1 MDAGDYWKDAA
12 EDASKPLPV
21 GYQPLVPHLCI
32 FVSGTSL
39 SKSGPAYH
47 GIPREACVVEEK
59 EAAAIVARWKGTP
72 YSHFYRLA
80 AVEPHGLEGP
90 WFGPPI
96 ASFETVHISEDGM
109 LFSGGTHNERKQVG
123 TSKSK
128 RSFTVVVPN
137 TPYKHK
143 LVLRRGADGELY
155 LDNFGSR
162 VLEDSPAELRIE
174 LYHGGKFVL
183 TKA

>member
-1 MDAGDYWKDAA
+1 MAWQGHY
-12 EDASKPLPV
+12 SKHP
-21 GYQPLVPHLCI
+21 Q
-32 FVSGTSL
+32 S
-39 SKSGPAYH
+39 
-47 GIPREACVVEEK
+47 
-59 EAAAIVARWKGTP
+59 
-72 YSHFYRLA
+72 
-80 AVEPHGLEGP
+80 
-90 WFGPPI
+90 I

-109 LFSGGTHNERKQVG
+109 LLFSGGTHKEYSAKI
-123 TSKSK
+123 K
-128 RSFTVVVPN
+128 RTTVVQN

>member
-1 MDAGDYWKDAA
+1 MNAA

-21 GYQPLVPHLCI
+21 GYQPKLPVMWI
-32 FVSGTSL
+32 FDKTSL
-39 SKSGPAYH
+39 TPVGPAYL

-80 AVEPHGLEGP
+80 AVEPHGPEMVSQGLRFP
-90 WFGPPI
+90 QSFS
-96 ASFETVHISEDGM
+96 SFEIVYISEDGM
-109 LFSGGTHNERKQVG
+109 LFSGGTHQETRG
-123 TSKSK
+123 TKKTK
-128 RSFTVVVPN
+128 RAVVVQN
-137 TPYKHK
+137 TPYKLK

>member
-1 MDAGDYWKDAA
+1 MW
-12 EDASKPLPV
+12 
-21 GYQPLVPHLCI
+21 I
-32 FVSGTSL
+32 FDNTSL
-39 SKSGPAYH
+39 TPGAPYSYL

-90 WFGPPI
+90 WGGPPI
-96 ASFETVHISEDGM
+96 ASFETVYISEDGM
-109 LFSGGTHNERKQVG
+109 LFSGGTHEQSRGNNKG
-123 TSKSK
+123 T
-128 RSFTVVVPN
+128 RVVQN
-137 TPYKHK
+137 APYKHK

-155 LDNFGSR
+155 LDNLGSR

-174 LYHGGKFVL
+174 LYLGGKFVL

>member
-1 MDAGDYWKDAA
+1 MNAA

-21 GYQPLVPHLCI
+21 GYQPKLPVMWI
-32 FVSGTSL
+32 FDKTSL
-39 SKSGPAYH
+39 TPGGPAYL
-47 GIPREACVVEEK
+47 GIPREAACVVEEK

-80 AVEPHGLEGP
+80 AVEPHGPEMVTRLLPTGLSYH
-90 WFGPPI
+90 
-96 ASFETVHISEDGM
+96 SFADFEIVYISEDGM
-109 LFSGGTHNERKQVG
+109 LFSGGTHQKSGG
-123 TSKSK
+123 TKIK
-128 RSFTVVVPN
+128 GAAVLQN
-137 TPYKHK
+137 TPYKLK

>member
-1 MDAGDYWKDAA
+1 MW
-12 EDASKPLPV
+12 
-21 GYQPLVPHLCI
+21 I
-32 FVSGTSL
+32 FDNTSL
-39 SKSGPAYH
+39 TPGTPYAYL

-90 WFGPPI
+90 WGGVPF

-109 LFSGGTHNERKQVG
+109 LFSGGTHEESRGQNKG
-123 TSKSK
+123 T
-128 RSFTVVVPN
+128 RVVQN
-137 TPYKHK
+137 APYKHK

-174 LYHGGKFVL
+174 LYLGSKFVL

>member
-1 MDAGDYWKDAA
+1 MW
-12 EDASKPLPV
+12 
-21 GYQPLVPHLCI
+21 I
-32 FVSGTSL
+32 FDNTSL
-39 SKSGPAYH
+39 TPMTPGGPAYL

-109 LFSGGTHNERKQVG
+109 LFSGGTRQV
-123 TSKSK
+123 TEKKKSAVAGSVT
-128 RSFTVVVPN
+128 RSVTRQN
-137 TPYKHK
+137 APYKHK

-162 VLEDSPAELRIE
+162 VLEDSPPS
-174 LYHGGKFVL
+174 
-183 TKA
+183 